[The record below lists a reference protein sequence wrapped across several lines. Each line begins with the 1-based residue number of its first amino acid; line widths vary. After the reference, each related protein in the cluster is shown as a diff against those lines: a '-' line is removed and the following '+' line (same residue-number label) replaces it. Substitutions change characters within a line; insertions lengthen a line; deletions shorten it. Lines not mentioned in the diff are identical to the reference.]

1 MRILEGITSFLSVRH
16 CLIINQ
22 YLFQY
27 NVVFE
32 TDLLAL
38 MIIELLISIDFL
50 NYQTFYTEVKNI
62 DS

>member
-1 MRILEGITSFLSVRH
+1 MRILGGITSFLSVRH
-16 CLIINQ
+16 SLIINQ